1 MKKMLL
7 IGLSLCICLMACGK
21 REAFLATDITGS
33 ALGGELNLPDFNG
46 KLRQLAD
53 FKGKVIVLFFGYT
66 HCPDI
71 CPTTLSEMAAAMKRL
86 GNQAKD
92 VQVIFVSVDPI
103 RDTPSLL
110 AHYVP
115 AFNPSFLAL
124 RGSEEAT
131 QAIAK
136 RFKVFYQKHDE
147 DPYYTI
153 DHSSGT
159 FIFDKQGK
167 LRLLVNYGAG
177 EKVLAHDIQLLLN
190 E

>member
-1 MKKMLL
+1 MKKILL
-7 IGLSLCICLMACGK
+7 IGLSLCLFLMACSK
-21 REAFLATDITGS
+21 KEAFLSTDITGS

-46 KLRQLAD
+46 QVRQLSD

-86 GNQAKD
+86 GKHEKN
-92 VQVIFVSVDPI
+92 VQVIFVSVDPA
-103 RDTPSLL
+103 RDTPDLL
-110 AHYVP
+110 AQYVP

-136 RFKVFYQKHDE
+136 RFKVFYQKNDE

-159 FIFDKQGK
+159 FIFDKEGK
-167 LRLLVNYGAG
+167 LRLLANYGAG